1 MFLPSD
7 KILVRSQP
15 RALNREIISLGC
27 LVGHDR
33 EPFHLLFQ
41 SMCGQRSTLGW
52 ASGRLWLSLSPGAH
66 LDWFAHLA
74 RTIRLLDHLDSAHG
88 SCVDLD
94 TVGLVITWVRV
105 YVVRLQ
111 IVTIDQTA
119 LGWLRVRIAISVEGG
134 LSKVGR
140 YGWVWQKSAFQLQ
153 FMLPLL
159 NVLQLGLCQR
169 DILFLVLNLFRLF
182 SPHWCFS
189 FCFLGLLSYLVVFA
203 WTDFF
208 LRDVESVSNHCRGL
222 IFEPVGLKRCLKL
235 ALLHLE
241 RCDELCRFLG

>member
-15 RALNREIISLGC
+15 RALNRKIISLGC

-33 EPFHLLFQ
+33 ESSHLLFQ
-41 SMCGQRSTLGW
+41 SMCGQRSTMGW

-66 LDWFAHLA
+66 LDWFAYLA
-74 RTIRLLDHLDSAHG
+74 RTFRLLDHLDSAHG

-94 TVGLVITWVRV
+94 MVGLVIAWVRV

-119 LGWLRVRIAISVEGG
+119 LGWLSVRIAISVEGW

-159 NVLQLGLCQR
+159 NVLQLGLCQW
-169 DILFLVLNLFRLF
+169 DILLLVLNFFRLF
-182 SPHWCFS
+182 SPHLWFS

-208 LRDVESVSNHCRGL
+208 LRNVESVSNRCCGL
-222 IFEPVGLKRCLKL
+222 IFEPVGIKRFLKL
-235 ALLHLE
+235 DLLHLE
-241 RCDELCRFLG
+241 WCYELCRFLG